1 MALVTNF
8 ISSIP
13 DGMHVPLLI
22 LVLISLVLLN
32 TIVTHMW
39 RKARNAYHEYVLWK
53 CQEEILRDKL
63 ENKRLRKAF
72 YERRLMYGRAEGV
85 KCSIDPEHL
94 VEGQI
99 VYTYRTD
106 RPFYVTSVGGRYG
119 LNCSA
124 SMVCYRN
131 LFDTDDAEAEALW
144 HLEESIFLKQ
154 FYTYGENINEYNEQQ
169 IRSLAN

>member
-1 MALVTNF
+1 MGN
-8 ISSIP
+8 IP
-13 DGMHVPLLI
+13 EGFHGPLLLLSI
-22 LVLISLVLLN
+22 VALVLLN

-39 RKARNAYHEYVLWK
+39 RKARNAYFEYTLWK
-53 CQEEILRDKL
+53 TQEEILRDKL
-63 ENKRLRKAF
+63 ENKRIREAF
-72 YERRLMYGRAEGV
+72 YMQRLMHGHLSRA

-131 LFDTDDAEAEALW
+131 LFDTDDAAAETLW

-154 FYTYGENINEYNEQQ
+154 FYTYGENINEYNEQK
-169 IRSLAN
+169 IRTMAS

>member
-1 MALVTNF
+1 
-8 ISSIP
+8 
-13 DGMHVPLLI
+13 MHVPLLI
-22 LVLISLVLLN
+22 LVLITLAVLN
-32 TIVTHMW
+32 VAVIQMW
-39 RKARNAYHEYVLWK
+39 GKARNVYHDYRLWK
-53 CQEEILRDKL
+53 RQDEMLRDEL
-63 ENKRLRKAF
+63 ENKRLRKAL
-72 YERRLMYGRAEGV
+72 YERQLRYGRAYGA
-85 KCSIDPEHL
+85 KCAIDPEHI

-131 LFDTDDAEAEALW
+131 LFDTDDAAAETLW

-154 FYTYGENINEYNEQQ
+154 FYTYGENINEYNEQK
-169 IRSLAN
+169 IRTMAS